1 MAAGPL
7 VEAAKVFVERLAA
20 MQDAGL
26 RCKTAYV
33 VLHTYA
39 QGCCNHLLRAN
50 LEDGQWLDDLEEV
63 LQQGLARVAGSNL
76 NECQRALASLRLSE
90 GGLAFGGLRWRSE
103 AAFLGSWGLVIKE
116 VAARLGADSL
126 EGFSSRCPTVWA
138 DIGRAERELRLRG
151 GNGSRALD
159 WVQMFDQ
166 PVHKLQGTW
175 AKEISASRREA
186 IISGLPEEDA
196 ADARSHGGPGA
207 GSFLCPPCQGGK
219 VMPDPHFK
227 ISLRDRLLLPVCQEG
242 ARCQHR
248 RPNGA
253 VCNTPLDARGHHAK
267 TCAIGGGW
275 VRRHNGIRDF
285 TASSWAAC
293 SGVQACKE
301 QRVPEWDREVIDDQG
316 RMVSEEAVLD
326 VITSDPQSGR
336 PLHLDVTVTS
346 ACPSNPAALRR
357 RARRDG
363 AGAADAAAHKRSRYN
378 LAGPSLIP
386 LAFEDGGRPAEETV
400 SFIRRCGAA
409 AERNGTSLPGAG
421 EGDDQDQPI
430 VARLWQEF
438 STLLQ
443 WGNAE
448 LILSANGK

>member
-1 MAAGPL
+1 
-7 VEAAKVFVERLAA
+7 
-20 MQDAGL
+20 
-26 RCKTAYV
+26 
-33 VLHTYA
+33 
-39 QGCCNHLLRAN
+39 
-50 LEDGQWLDDLEEV
+50 
-63 LQQGLARVAGSNL
+63 VAGSRL
-76 NECQRALASLRLSE
+76 EEYQRALASLRLSE

-116 VAARLGADSL
+116 VAAGLGANSL

-138 DIGRAERELRLRG
+138 DIERAERGLRLRG
-151 GNGSRALD
+151 GNGGRALD

-166 PVHKLQGTW
+166 PVPKLQGTW

-186 IISGLPEEDA
+186 LLWALPEGDA

-219 VMPDPHFK
+219 VMPDPHFI
-227 ISLRDRLLLPVCQEG
+227 ISLKDRLLLPVCQEG

-248 RPNGA
+248 RPNGV
-253 VCNTPLDARGHHAK
+253 VCNALLDARGRHAK

-293 SGVQACKE
+293 AGVQASKE

-316 RMVSEEAVLD
+316 RAVTQEAVLD
-326 VITSDPQSGR
+326 VITSDPQSGA
-336 PLHLDVTVTS
+336 PLHVDVTVTA

-363 AGAADAAAHKRSRYN
+363 AGAADAAADKRSRYN
-378 LAGPSLIP
+378 LAGPSLVP
-386 LAFEDGGRPAEETV
+386 LAFEDGGRPAEETI

-409 AERNGTSLPGAG
+409 AERNGTSLPGDD
-421 EGDDQDQPI
+421 EGDDGQPI
-430 VARLWQEF
+430 VAQLWQQF
-438 STLLQ
+438 STVLQ